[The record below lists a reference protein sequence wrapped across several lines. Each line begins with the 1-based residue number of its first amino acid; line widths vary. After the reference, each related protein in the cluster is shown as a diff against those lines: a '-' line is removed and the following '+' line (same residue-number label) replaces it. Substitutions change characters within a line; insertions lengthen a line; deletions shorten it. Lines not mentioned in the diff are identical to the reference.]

1 MCTNA
6 MDARR
11 SLAYALLSDLQR
23 TADVIDKFNVL
34 VALHAMPKDEL
45 QSVLRGMLLMSYVTD
60 AEWSGRLMQFH
71 GFARDGTRGQ
81 LVDGT
86 CGVQARLELYLL
98 EMGRGELQGWI
109 RSVSVALGLGKQERG
124 VWAGVYEAAAGFLG
138 RAYGEMCFG
147 S

>member
-11 SLAYALLSDLQR
+11 SLAYALLGDVQR

-34 VALHAMPKDEL
+34 VALHAMSTGEL
-45 QSVLRGMLLMSYVTD
+45 RSVLKGMLLMSDVTD
-60 AEWSGRLMQFH
+60 AEWLERLMQFH

-81 LVDGT
+81 LVDGM

-98 EMGRGELQGWI
+98 GMGRSELEGWV
-109 RSVSVALGLGKQERG
+109 RSVSVALGLGEQERG

-138 RAYGEMCFG
+138 RTYGEMCFG
-147 S
+147 T